1 MSKIK
6 FQNYS
11 GIKNEQHN
19 PRAVAKT
26 DLKNGYIVL
35 NAVEDGK
42 EVARVPANVADA
54 QGELYFVWNTIDTPE
69 LDNEVD
75 FVVKAGQFARI
86 FKFPQGEVL
95 EVTGDLV
102 VGTIVKGDILIAD
115 ETTVNNGKLRK
126 AVTATDK
133 GYAVALEVLEVTTF
147 GGKGY
152 TVKVTSIATA

>member
-19 PRAVAKT
+19 PRAIAKT
-26 DLKNGYIVL
+26 DLRNGYIVM
-35 NAVEDGK
+35 NATESGK
-42 EVARVPANVADA
+42 EVAKVPTTTAETKGN
-54 QGELYFVWNTIDTPE
+54 LYFVWNTIDTPE
-69 LDNEVD
+69 LDNEAD
-75 FVVKAGQFARI
+75 FVIKAGKPARI
-86 FKFPQGEVL
+86 FKFPQDEIL

-102 VGTIVKGDILIAD
+102 IGTVAKGDILIAD
-115 ETTVNNGKLRK
+115 EVTANNGKLRK

-133 GYAVALEVLEVTTF
+133 GYAVALEILEVTSF

-152 TVKVTSIATA
+152 TVKVTSIPA

>member
-42 EVARVPANVADA
+42 EVARVVSSADEA
-54 QGELYFVWNTIDTPE
+54 KGDIYFVWNTIDTPE
-69 LDNEVD
+69 LKNEAD
-75 FVVKAGQFARI
+75 FVIKAGKFARI
-86 FKFPQGEVL
+86 FSFPQGEVL

-102 VGTIVKGDILIAD
+102 TGDVIKGDVLIAD
-115 ETTVNNGKLRK
+115 EANGGKLRK
-126 AVTATDK
+126 AVEVTDAS
-133 GYAVALEVLEVTTF
+133 YTVALEILEVTTF

-152 TVKVTSIATA
+152 TVKVTSIA